1 MTNYLQGI
9 MYTVHDCATMTSV
22 MRRQKN
28 PLEVAPGMFRNY
40 VLLYRVVTDIITERL
55 AKELKRYDPTV
66 TPRQYWIMMAAEA
79 QPFNQATIADV
90 LDINHNQM
98 VREVD
103 KLERRGLIRRIRN
116 PRNRRETLLQV
127 TPKAQRLIAKGNARL
142 QESRARIFHPA
153 PVRDIDHNIEL
164 AGAIINDQYKRSRK
178 R

>member
-1 MTNYLQGI
+1 
-9 MYTVHDCATMTSV
+9 MYTVHDYAIMTSA

-40 VLLYRVVTDIITERL
+40 VLLYHVVTDIITERL
-55 AKELKRYDPTV
+55 AKELKRYDPTL
-66 TPRQYWIMMAAEA
+66 TPRQFWIIMAAEA

-116 PRNRRETLLQV
+116 PKNRRETLLQV
-127 TPKAQRLIAKGNARL
+127 TPKAQRLIAKGNAGL

-153 PVRDIDHNIEL
+153 PVRDIDYNIEL
-164 AGAIINDQYKRSRK
+164 ARAIINHQYER
-178 R
+178 